1 MKKLYFPISAQPA
14 LDSEIGGI
22 QKESWILKR
31 NQDFFSRNIWNEKFK
46 TSTEER
52 KKGSASNLAVLS
64 LDGDSNKENN
74 CDDLELNF
82 IVENMRF
89 LSEKIVSFLTFM
101 FVRDEDLLDKK
112 PWVTFYSVLGVS
124 AYH

>member
-1 MKKLYFPISAQPA
+1 MLNPQCLLCLVVFSFCQ
-14 LDSEIGGI
+14 LLI
-22 QKESWILKR
+22 QKLAE
-31 NQDFFSRNIWNEKFK
+31 FK
-46 TSTEER
+46 KKVEVW
-52 KKGSASNLAVLS
+52 KGSASNLAVLS